1 MFSIGEWLTQTQDWL
16 SSLGYGAY
24 PAFIIM
30 YLLATSIGLPAIF
43 LFIGAGSLFGF
54 ITGSVVV
61 SVADTLSI
69 AVCYFLGRTIARRK
83 VSAWIAQRPEWVKF
97 DRTVAE
103 KGWKIVFLARLAP
116 IVPSN
121 VLNYGFSLTQIDFWQ
136 YLLVSWLGTV
146 PVIGLYVYLASVG
159 TNLLS
164 GNKDPR
170 QTLFSVVGAI
180 AAVAA
185 LVYTT
190 RLVRKTFSND

>member
-1 MFSIGEWLTQTQDWL
+1 MFSVGEWLTQSQDWL

-24 PAFIIM
+24 PAFIIL
-30 YLLATSIGLPAIF
+30 YLLSTSIGLPTIF

-54 ITGSVVV
+54 IPGSLVV

-69 AVCYFLGRTIARRK
+69 AICYVLGRTIARKK
-83 VSAWIAQRPEWVKF
+83 VNQWISDRPEWKKF

-116 IVPSN
+116 VLPSN
-121 VLNYGFSLTQIDFWQ
+121 LLNYGFSLTEINFWQ

-146 PVIGLYVYLASVG
+146 PVIALYVYLASVG
-159 TNLLS
+159 ANLLS
-164 GNKDPR
+164 GNNDPR
-170 QTLFSVVGAI
+170 QIIFSIIGAI

-185 LVYTT
+185 LIYTT
-190 RLVRKTFSND
+190 KIIRNTFSKE